1 MGLLETT
8 MLDALR
14 TLLLAGVG
22 AIDLTDEKMRSI
34 IDELIRRG
42 ELAAD
47 DARELT
53 ILWAD
58 GVENRRDAIADRVRK
73 AVDEALARQNV
84 ASHASVAD
92 LQARIEI
99 LEQVVARLAEPTVES

>member
-1 MGLLETT
+1 MQ
-8 MLDALR
+8 DVLR

-22 AIDLTDEKMRSI
+22 AIDLTDEKIRSI

-53 ILWAD
+53 ALWAAGAPD
-58 GVENRRDAIADRVRK
+58 RRDAIADRLRH
-73 AVDEALARQNV
+73 AVDEALAGHNI
-84 ASHASVAD
+84 ASHRRVAD
-92 LQARIEI
+92 LQAR
-99 LEQVVARLAEPTVES
+99 LEALERTVARLAEPTVEA

>member
-1 MGLLETT
+1 MR
-8 MLDALR
+8 DVLR

-22 AIDLTDEKMRSI
+22 AIDLTDEKVRSI

-53 ILWAD
+53 ALWAAGARD
-58 GVENRRDAIADRVRK
+58 RRDAIADRVRRT
-73 AVDEALARQNV
+73 VDEALERHDI
-84 ASHASVAD
+84 ASHRSVAA
-92 LQARIEI
+92 LQARLEA
-99 LEQVVARLAEPTVES
+99 LEQMVARLAEPTVES

>member
-1 MGLLETT
+1 MQ
-8 MLDALR
+8 DVLR

-22 AIDLTDEKMRSI
+22 AIDLTDEKLRSI

-53 ILWAD
+53 ALWAAGARD
-58 GVENRRDAIADRVRK
+58 RRDAIADRVRS
-73 AVDEALARQNV
+73 AVDEALQRHKV
-84 ASHASVAD
+84 ASHRSVAD
-92 LQARIEI
+92 LQAR
-99 LEQVVARLAEPTVES
+99 LEEEDGVQTVLLVL

>member
-1 MGLLETT
+1 

-47 DARELT
+47 EARELAA
-53 ILWAD
+53 LWAE
-58 GVENRRDAIADRVRK
+58 GAQGRRDAIADRVRV
-73 AVDEALARQNV
+73 AVEEALAKQNV
-84 ASHASVAD
+84 ASHATVVD
-92 LQARIEI
+92 LQARIEA
-99 LEQVVARLAEPTVES
+99 LEQVVARLTEPTVES

>member
-1 MGLLETT
+1 

-34 IDELIRRG
+34 VDELTRRG

-47 DARELT
+47 EARELAT
-53 ILWAD
+53 LWAH
-58 GVENRRDAIADRVRK
+58 GAKERRDAIADRVRT
-73 AVDEALARQNV
+73 AVDEALARHNV
-84 ASHASVAD
+84 ASHSSVAD
-92 LQARIEI
+92 LQARITA
-99 LEQVVARLAEPTVES
+99 LEQRVARLPQQPIES

>member
-1 MGLLETT
+1 

-34 IDELIRRG
+34 MDQLIRRG

-47 DARELT
+47 EARELAT
-53 ILWAD
+53 LWAN
-58 GVENRRDAIADRVRK
+58 GARERRVAIDDRVRA
-73 AVDEALARQNV
+73 AVEDALAQQNV

-92 LQARIEI
+92 LRARIET
-99 LEQVVARLAEPTVES
+99 LEQLVARLAEPTVES

>member
-1 MGLLETT
+1 

-34 IDELIRRG
+34 IDELTRRG

-47 DARELT
+47 EARELAT
-53 ILWAD
+53 LWAH
-58 GVENRRDAIADRVRK
+58 GAKQRRDALADRVRT
-73 AVDEALARQNV
+73 AVDEALARHNV
-84 ASHASVAD
+84 ASHTSVVA
-92 LQARIEI
+92 LQARIDA
-99 LEQVVARLAEPTVES
+99 LEQTVARLTEPTVES